1 MITHVNGMSLANWTF
16 NSAVR
21 AIQTQA
27 RPLTI
32 QVVNPPAEP
41 EPEPESVRISKALCF
56 WTRRAYASLLTRT
69 DTCTFWMRDLS

>member
-1 MITHVNGMSLANWTF
+1 MFFAGSVITHVNGMSLANWTF

-41 EPEPESVRISKALCF
+41 EPEPESVRISKSIF
-56 WTRRAYASLLTRT
+56 LLHEEES
-69 DTCTFWMRDLS
+69 MRCS